1 MSRCLNDSELQAVA
15 DTEAPPEHSTHAKEC
30 PRCAERL
37 AARIG
42 LTARATSAAGSSDLP
57 PRVREAIQSRLA
69 AGPAAGAT
77 TLRPVRALPRW
88 AWGVPVAA
96 AATIVLLMVVVP
108 GIDRQT
114 TVSAAEV
121 LGRSQAALT
130 SVTSGIEVLTYDLE
144 LAGVLGD
151 LVPEEQ
157 SGRFTVQEL
166 VDHDHDG
173 RYRVLKLAANGE
185 MVGGAADDPLRGTRA
200 RYMRANGRGFLLRFD
215 GAEPTALSLP
225 ALKRTALQTFI
236 GLMQA
241 SSPQT
246 LREVQRGSEGCYV
259 IDIPGSSA
267 PAGSLLA
274 LERARAVVTVTD
286 ARLVEFSAAGR
297 VADRPFT
304 IDFELRSRELRPAGA
319 AHDSDFDIGA
329 QPGDV
334 VLQGNASNNP
344 IWDVVAR
351 ALGAIPATGGAG
363 HSSSQSSGT
372 HADPARARR

>member
-1 MSRCLNDSELQAVA
+1 MSRCLNDAELQAVA
-15 DTEAPPEHSTHAKEC
+15 DTETTPEHSAHVEHC

-37 AARIG
+37 AQRQRLMSLAM
-42 LTARATSAAGSSDLP
+42 SAAGSGELP
-57 PRVREAIQSRLA
+57 PGVREAIRSRLDVA
-69 AGPAAGAT
+69 PATGAT
-77 TLRPVRALPRW
+77 TLRPMRTLPRW

-96 AATIVLLMVVVP
+96 AVVVVLLMVVGP

-114 TVSAAEV
+114 TVSAAEI
-121 LGRSQAALT
+121 LGRSQTAL
-130 SVTSGIEVLTYDLE
+130 SAVTSGIEVLTYDLE
-144 LAGVLGD
+144 LAGVLAD

-173 RYRVLKLAANGE
+173 RYRVVKLAANGE
-185 MVGGAADDPLRGTRA
+185 MVGGAADDPVRGTRA

-236 GLMQA
+236 ALMQA
-241 SSPQT
+241 SSTQS
-246 LREVQRGSEGCYV
+246 LREVQRGGEACYE

-286 ARLVEFSAAGR
+286 ARLVELSAAGR

-304 IDFELRSRELRPAGA
+304 IDFALRSRQLRPASA
-319 AHDSDFDIGA
+319 ALDSDFDITA

-344 IWDVVAR
+344 VWDVLTR
-351 ALGAIPATGGAG
+351 ALGAIPAADGTDQ
-363 HSSSQSSGT
+363 SSTNSSGT
-372 HADPARARR
+372 KAAARARR

>member
-1 MSRCLNDSELQAVA
+1 MSRCLSDSELQAVA
-15 DTEAPPEHSTHAKEC
+15 DTEAPAEHSAHAKDC
-30 PRCAERL
+30 PACAERL
-37 AARIG
+37 AARIR
-42 LTARATSAAGSSDLP
+42 LTARATTAAGSGELP
-57 PRVREAIQSRLA
+57 PTVRDAIRFRLELGGA
-69 AGPAAGAT
+69 VGAT

-88 AWGVPVAA
+88 AWGLPVAA
-96 AATIVLLMVVVP
+96 TAAIVLLMVVVP

-121 LGRSQAALT
+121 LGRSQTALT
-130 SVTSGIEVLTYDLE
+130 AVTSGLEVLTYDLE

-151 LVPEEQ
+151 LIPDEQ

-173 RYRVLKLAANGE
+173 RYRIVKLAANGE

-215 GAEPTALSLP
+215 GAAPTALSLP
-225 ALKRTALQTFI
+225 ALKRTALQAFI
-236 GLMQA
+236 ALMQA
-241 SSPQT
+241 SSTQT
-246 LREVQRGSEGCYV
+246 LRDVQRNGEACYE

-274 LERARAVVTVTD
+274 LERARAVVTVAD

-297 VADRPFT
+297 VTDRPFT
-304 IDFELRSRELRPAGA
+304 IDFALRSRQLRPAA
-319 AHDSDFDIGA
+319 AAQDSDFDITG

-351 ALGAIPATGGAG
+351 ALGAIPGADG
-363 HSSSQSSGT
+363 TSQSSGSST
-372 HADPARARR
+372 GASAAARARQ

>member
-15 DTEAPPEHSTHAKEC
+15 DTEAPPEHSAHAEHC

-37 AARIG
+37 AARIR
-42 LTARATSAAGSSDLP
+42 LTARAMTAAGSGELP
-57 PRVREAIQSRLA
+57 PRGRDAIRSRLD

-77 TLRPVRALPRW
+77 TLRPVRTIPRW

-96 AATIVLLMVVVP
+96 AAAIILLMVVVA

-114 TVSAAEV
+114 TVSAAEI
-121 LGRSQAALT
+121 LGRSQTALT
-130 SVTSGIEVLTYDLE
+130 AATSGIEVLTYDLD
-144 LAGVLGD
+144 LAGVLAD
-151 LVPEEQ
+151 LVPDEQ

-173 RYRVLKLAANGE
+173 RYRIVKLAANGE

-200 RYMRANGRGFLLRFD
+200 RYMRAHGRGFLLRFV

-236 GLMQA
+236 GFMQA
-241 SSPQT
+241 SSTQT
-246 LREVQRGSEGCYV
+246 LREVQRNGEACYE
-259 IDIPGSSA
+259 IDIPGSSV
-267 PAGSLLA
+267 PAGTPLA

-286 ARLVEFSAAGR
+286 ARLVEFSVAGR

-304 IDFELRSRELRPAGA
+304 IDFALRSRQLRPAA
-319 AHDSDFDIGA
+319 AAQDSDFDITA

-351 ALGAIPATGGAG
+351 ALAAIPAADGTGR
-363 HSSSQSSGT
+363 SGGNPSET
-372 HADPARARR
+372 NAPARARR

>member
-15 DTEAPPEHSTHAKEC
+15 DTEAPPEQTAHAEQC

-37 AARIG
+37 AARMR
-42 LTARATSAAGSSDLP
+42 LTARAIGAAGGAELP
-57 PRVREAIQSRLA
+57 PRLREAIQSRLSV
-69 AGPAAGAT
+69 GPAAGAT
-77 TLRPVRALPRW
+77 TLRPVRTLPRW

-96 AATIVLLMVVVP
+96 AAAIVLLMVVMP

-121 LGRSQAALT
+121 LGRSQTALT
-130 SVTSGIEVLTYDLE
+130 AVTSGIEVLTYDLE

-151 LVPEEQ
+151 LIPAEQ
-157 SGRFTVQEL
+157 SGRFTIQEL
-166 VDHDHDG
+166 VDHDHEG
-173 RYRVLKLAANGE
+173 RYRVVKLAANGE
-185 MVGGAADDPLRGTRA
+185 MVGGAADDPVRGTRA
-200 RYMRANGRGFLLRFD
+200 RYMRAHGRGFLLRFD

-241 SSPQT
+241 SSTQAM
-246 LREVQRGSEGCYV
+246 REVQREGEACYE

-274 LERARAVVTVTD
+274 LERARAVVTMAD

-297 VADRPFT
+297 VTDRPFT
-304 IDFELRSRELRPAGA
+304 IDFALRSRQLRPAA
-319 AHDSDFDIGA
+319 AAQDSDFDITA

-334 VLQGNASNNP
+334 VLQGDASDNP
-344 IWDVVAR
+344 LWDVVAR
-351 ALGAIPATGGAG
+351 ALGAIPASDGTGQ
-363 HSSSQSSGT
+363 SNSNSSG
-372 HADPARARR
+372 ASAAARARR

>member
-15 DTEAPPEHSTHAKEC
+15 DTEAPPEHSTHADQC
-30 PRCAERL
+30 PRCADRL
-37 AARIG
+37 AARIR
-42 LTARATSAAGSSDLP
+42 LTGRAVDAAGGGELP
-57 PRVREAIQSRLA
+57 PRLREAIRSRLDPGA
-69 AGPAAGAT
+69 AAGAT
-77 TLRPVRALPRW
+77 TLRPVRTLPRW

-96 AATIVLLMVVVP
+96 VAATVLLMVVLP
-108 GIDRQT
+108 GIDRRT

-121 LGRSQAALT
+121 LGRSQIALAA
-130 SVTSGIEVLTYDLE
+130 VASGIEVLTYDLE

-151 LVPEEQ
+151 LIPEEQ
-157 SGRFTVQEL
+157 SGRFTIQEL

-173 RYRVLKLAANGE
+173 RYRIVKLAADGE

-215 GAEPTALSLP
+215 GAEATALSLP
-225 ALKRTALQTFI
+225 ALKRTALQAFI
-236 GLMQA
+236 GLMQ
-241 SSPQT
+241 SSSTQT
-246 LREVQRGSEGCYV
+246 LREVQRDGETCYE

-274 LERARAVVTVTD
+274 LERARAVVTVSD

-297 VADRPFT
+297 VTDRAFT
-304 IDFELRSRELRPAGA
+304 IDFALRSRQLRPAA
-319 AHDSDFDIGA
+319 AAQDSDFDITA

-344 IWDVVAR
+344 LWDVVAR
-351 ALGAIPATGGAG
+351 ALGAIPDADGTIR
-363 HSSSQSSGT
+363 SSSNSSGT
-372 HADPARARR
+372 NAAARARQ